1 MLYAL
6 GVLIVLAI
14 IFGPSLWV
22 KFVMRRYSTEKPE
35 MPGTGGELAKHLI
48 KRFSLKDVEV
58 ETTELGDHY
67 DPIEK
72 KVRLLPEHYGSKS
85 LTAIAIAAHE
95 VGHAIQDHQGD
106 KRLATRTKM
115 VPIVNLLARWSVVI
129 ISLSPVIGIITRH
142 PIPFSL
148 LLFIGLS
155 GFIARMMIHAVTLP
169 IEFDASFSKALPI
182 LREGDY
188 VSQSNE
194 KAVSHVLRAAAL
206 TYVSAALADT
216 LNLSRWIFILL
227 RR

>member
-1 MLYAL
+1 MAL
-6 GVLIVLAI
+6 VAGALIVFAV

-72 KVRLLPEHYGSKS
+72 KVRLSREHYESKS
-85 LTAIAIAAHE
+85 LTAVAIAAHE

-115 VPIVNLLARWSVVI
+115 APVVDVVARWSVAI

-142 PIPFSL
+142 PMPFSL
-148 LLFIGLS
+148 LLFLGLS

-182 LREGDY
+182 LREGNY

-194 KAVSHVLRAAAL
+194 KAVSQILRAAAL
-206 TYVSAALADT
+206 TYVSAALADI
-216 LNLSRWIFILL
+216 LNLSRWVFILL

>member
-1 MLYAL
+1 MAL
-6 GVLIVLAI
+6 AAGALIVLAM

-142 PIPFSL
+142 PMPFSL
-148 LLFIGLS
+148 LLFLGLS
-155 GFIARMMIHAVTLP
+155 GFIARMMVHAVTLP

-182 LREGDY
+182 LREGNY

-206 TYVSAALADT
+206 TYVSAALADI
-216 LNLSRWIFILL
+216 LNLSRWVFILL

>member
-1 MLYAL
+1 MAIAA
-6 GVLIVLAI
+6 GALIVLAV

-22 KFVMRRYSTEKPE
+22 KFVMRRYSTEQPE

-206 TYVSAALADT
+206 TYVSAALADI

>member
-1 MLYAL
+1 MAL
-6 GVLIVLAI
+6 AAGALIVLAM

-155 GFIARMMIHAVTLP
+155 GFIARMMMHAVTLP

>member
-1 MLYAL
+1 MVYAV
-6 GVLIVLAI
+6 GVLIVLAL

-22 KFVMRRYSTEKPE
+22 KMVMSKYSSEKPE

-48 KRFSLKDVEV
+48 ERFSLDDVKVEV
-58 ETTELGDHY
+58 TELGDHY
-67 DPIEK
+67 DPTEK
-72 KVRLLPEHYGSKS
+72 KVRLLREHYESKS

-95 VGHAIQDHQGD
+95 VGHAIQDQQGD

-115 VPIVNLLARWSVVI
+115 IPVVNQIARWSVVI
-129 ISLSPVIGIITRH
+129 ISFSPVIGIITRH
-142 PIPFSL
+142 PMPFSL
-148 LLFIGLS
+148 LLFLGLS

-182 LREGDY
+182 LREGNY

-194 KAVSHVLRAAAL
+194 KAVSRILSAAAL
-206 TYVSAALADT
+206 TYVSAALADI
-216 LNLSRWIFILL
+216 LNLGRWIVILS

>member
-1 MLYAL
+1 MAL
-6 GVLIVLAI
+6 AAGVLIVLAV

-35 MPGTGGELAKHLI
+35 IPGTGGELAKHLI
-48 KRFSLKDVEV
+48 KRFSLKDVDV

-206 TYVSAALADT
+206 TYVSAALADI
-216 LNLSRWIFILL
+216 LNLGRWAFILL

>member
-72 KVRLLPEHYGSKS
+72 KVRLSREHYESKS
-85 LTAIAIAAHE
+85 LTAVAIAAHE

-106 KRLATRTKM
+106 RRLATRTKM

-142 PIPFSL
+142 PMPFSL
-148 LLFIGLS
+148 LLFLGLS
-155 GFIARMMIHAVTLP
+155 GFIARMMVHAVTLP

>member
-1 MLYAL
+1 MAL
-6 GVLIVLAI
+6 VAGALIVFAV

-155 GFIARMMIHAVTLP
+155 GFIARMMMHAVTLP

-206 TYVSAALADT
+206 TYVSAALADI